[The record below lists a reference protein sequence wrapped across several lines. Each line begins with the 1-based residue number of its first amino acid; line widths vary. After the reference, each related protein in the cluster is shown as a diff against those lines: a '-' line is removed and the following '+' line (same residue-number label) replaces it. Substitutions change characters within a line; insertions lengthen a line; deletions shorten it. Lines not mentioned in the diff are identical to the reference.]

1 MERPQ
6 DPPKGTDM
14 QLHTAEPIAR
24 KLDRIALHLVEAFRD
39 EHRVETV
46 LQAVNRSYRNVTAL
60 SAKSDQVAALIEQ
73 DAREYLAN
81 LEPETQRL
89 ATA

>member
-1 MERPQ
+1 MH
-6 DPPKGTDM
+6 
-14 QLHTAEPIAR
+14 LHTAEPIAR
-24 KLDRIALHLVEAFRD
+24 KLDRIALHLVEDFRD
-39 EHRVETV
+39 AHRVETV

-73 DAREYLAN
+73 DAREYLAS
-81 LEPETQRL
+81 LESDAQRS

>member
-1 MERPQ
+1 MP
-6 DPPKGTDM
+6 
-14 QLHTAEPIAR
+14 HTSAEHIAR
-24 KLDRIALHLVEAFRD
+24 KLDRIALELVEAFRD

-60 SAKSDQVAALIEQ
+60 STKSEQVAMLIEQ
-73 DAREYLAN
+73 DAREYLATLN
-81 LEPETQRL
+81 AKQDSR